1 MEDLAGKVAV
11 VTGAASGIGRA
22 LARRFADEGMRV
34 VLADVEQDALEAATT
49 SLTEAGGEAIGVRTD
64 VSDAAQV
71 ERLADHA
78 VEAFGAI
85 HVLCNNAGVHR
96 AGTAWQQSADDWEW
110 VLGVN
115 LRGVVHGLR
124 TCIPR
129 MLAQGDACH
138 IVNTAS
144 AGGLAPTRGGGAYGA
159 SKFAIVAVTEG
170 IAEALADT
178 PVGVSLLCPGG
189 VATGI
194 FRAERNRPDRLAD
207 VGVVDPEIARMFRE
221 LAAPDRT
228 DQAPPEEIAGY
239 VVDAVRADRFYVLP
253 MQAGL
258 KDVILD
264 RMARIAEALRTSPTT
279 GR

>member
-1 MEDLAGKVAV
+1 VEVLAEKVAL
-11 VTGAASGIGRA
+11 VTGAASGIGWA
-22 LARRFADEGMRV
+22 LARRLVQEGMRV
-34 VLADVEQDALEAATT
+34 VLADVEEEALDAATA
-49 SLTEAGGEAIGVRTD
+49 SITEAGGEALGVRTD

-71 ERLADHA
+71 ERLADRA
-78 VEAFGAI
+78 IEAFGAI
-85 HVLCNNAGVHR
+85 NLLCNNAGVHR

-115 LRGVVHGLR
+115 LHGVVNGLR

-144 AGGLAPTRGGGAYGA
+144 VGGLAPTRGGGAYGA
-159 SKFAIVAVTEG
+159 SKFAVVAVTEG
-170 IAEALADT
+170 VADALADT
-178 PVGVSLLCPGG
+178 PIGVSLLCPGG

-194 FRAERNRPDRLAD
+194 FRSERNRPGHLGD
-207 VGVVDPEIARMFRE
+207 VGVVDPDIARTFRE
-221 LAAPDRT
+221 LASPDRR
-228 DQAPPEEIAGY
+228 DQATPEEIAGY

-253 MQAGL
+253 MQAGA